1 MCNFRKPLTM
11 FEIQFGN
18 HYRKSVNEII
28 CNCQKPLTIIA
39 KNFILD
45 VVSGPESIS
54 TYIAVLLRNE
64 APTVNL

>member
-1 MCNFRKPLTM
+1 M

-18 HYRKSVNEII
+18 HYRKSVTEII

-45 VVSGPESIS
+45 VVSVSIS